1 MDKGGLGSRVKS
13 LILDTWS
20 LGTLLDVQVL
30 PQNGH
35 LDIQTWSSGAV
46 AAAGSSYH
54 LMVFKAIDLD
64 EVI

>member
-30 PQNGH
+30 SQNGH

-54 LMVFKAIDLD
+54 VNGI
-64 EVI
+64 